1 MPGMDSLSRRAA
13 SNLVAVEMDLA
24 GATAEGDADRVRL
37 LQTLLSS
44 GGQVLLYRPQ
54 LQHYAVLFGDIGS
67 AHHVAVMVPGVGDGS
82 NLCDDWIPDARNLY
96 DGTEST
102 AVVLWKGYD
111 NPVDILAAA
120 EGSITCSEDLVA
132 AGRDLTAFVASL
144 ALRPDQTLAVVAH
157 SFGSIVTGA
166 ALADCGLECTDVVV
180 AGSPGMTVDD
190 LRDLHL
196 EQSHFFSEQA
206 PGDVIAELGV
216 FGTAPASPTFG
227 GTRMSTN
234 APDHAEVQSHSEYF
248 EPGSEALENMV
259 DVVTGQYSEVERH
272 HTALP
277 EIAGGLVAWLLRM
290 PVLPVRMAGR
300 HYRGPGYRLFVNW
313 CRLVDLGASETGNL
327 VTEVLDESERALLW
341 VAHRVGALP
350 DTAPSAHT
358 APSADAAPSA
368 PGAGAEGAGPDPD
381 LGTDLHSS

>member
-1 MPGMDSLSRRAA
+1 MDSLSRRAA